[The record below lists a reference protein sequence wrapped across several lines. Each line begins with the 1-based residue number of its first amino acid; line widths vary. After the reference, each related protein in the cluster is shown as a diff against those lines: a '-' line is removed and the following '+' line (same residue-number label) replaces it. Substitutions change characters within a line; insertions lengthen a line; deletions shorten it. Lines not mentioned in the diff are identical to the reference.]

1 MRIALRSGNYCE
13 LRSVRTLFLRHYYV
27 LCFRGGEPTA
37 AEAAEMFAIATRTG
51 AALSPARVG
60 CPDAYTL
67 IYSGHA
73 VRRATGWHLH
83 LLLVP
88 GRWSKAWLYLVL
100 GAKNLLQGLGLRRD
114 GRRPGPRALRI
125 NRGWL

>member
-1 MRIALRSGNYCE
+1 VRIALTSGHYCE
-13 LRSVRTLFLRHYYV
+13 LRHVRTVFLRHYYV
-27 LCFRGGEPTA
+27 LCFPEGEPTA

-51 AALSPARVG
+51 AALSPGRVG
-60 CPDAYTL
+60 RADAYTL

-73 VRRATGWHLH
+73 VRRTMGWHLH

-100 GAKNLLQGLGLRRD
+100 GGKNLLQGLGLRRD
-114 GRRPGPRALRI
+114 PGRPGGGALRI